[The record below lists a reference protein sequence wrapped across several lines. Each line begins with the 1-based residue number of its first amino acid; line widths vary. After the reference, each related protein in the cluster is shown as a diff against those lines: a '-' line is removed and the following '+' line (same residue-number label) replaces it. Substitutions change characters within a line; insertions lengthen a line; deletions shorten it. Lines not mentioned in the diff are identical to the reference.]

1 MKCYLIKHSFK
12 IMRAISFSF
21 HCNNDLFIFLKIYI
35 KTRGKIMDYDIIYIG
50 SGNAA
55 WQGGRFLRKK
65 GLKVLIIEEGLYGGT
80 CANRGC
86 NSKAILDAP
95 YEIKALTDNFEGV
108 GKSGDFEVD
117 WPSLMKFKRKRI
129 AGMSVFLDGK
139 FDEYDLDVAH
149 GKGIIIDEHTVQVG
163 EKQFT
168 TDKIVICTGLK
179 PVIPDIKGSQ
189 YLHDSNDFLD
199 IEELPKHTIIIG
211 AGFVGME
218 FASILAEAGLTAD
231 IIIRGNMAL
240 KFFHQPYV
248 QRVIEILKE
257 KNIRFHFNE
266 SVEEIINNIEIDNP
280 EAKVLNVTSAQNSD
294 KNLRD
299 PEAKIDN
306 KAYEDG
312 FTVKCE
318 SGLTLTGDYVISAIG
333 RTANVEDIGL
343 ENVGLSY
350 TKQGIKV
357 NGHLQTE
364 VPNIYA
370 SGDVADT
377 GIAKLVTVAI
387 HHSKYLAKELLGEA
401 DEIIYPAIPAVAY
414 TIPRIATVGVPAYV
428 ADKSDE
434 YDVHTIRYGNS
445 YSLILKNDLTAEA
458 KVIVDKNLQIVG
470 AEIYAADAEN
480 VANMFAFIINKKIT
494 LEELDYMIYAFP
506 SSSSVCLYKLH
517 NIHYDL

>member
-1 MKCYLIKHSFK
+1 M
-12 IMRAISFSF
+12 
-21 HCNNDLFIFLKIYI
+21 
-35 KTRGKIMDYDIIYIG
+35 
-50 SGNAA
+50 
-55 WQGGRFLRKK
+55 
-65 GLKVLIIEEGLYGGT
+65 
-80 CANRGC
+80 
-86 NSKAILDAP
+86 AP
-95 YEIKALTDNFEGV
+95 
-108 GKSGDFEVD
+108 
-117 WPSLMKFKRKRI
+117 
-129 AGMSVFLDGK
+129 FLDGK
-139 FDEYDLDVAH
+139 FKEYDLDVAH
-149 GKGIIIDEHTVQVG
+149 GKGVILDEHTVQVG
-163 EKQFT
+163 DETYT

-179 PVIPDIKGSQ
+179 PVIPDIPGKQ
-189 YLHDSNDFLD
+189 YLHDSTDYLD
-199 IEELPKHTIIIG
+199 IDELPGHAIIIG

-231 IIIRGNMAL
+231 VIIRGDMAL
-240 KFFHQPYV
+240 KYFHQPYV

-257 KNIRFHFNE
+257 KNIRFHFNQTVKE
-266 SVEEIINNIEIDNP
+266 VINNVEIDDP
-280 EAKVLNVTSAQNSD
+280 TSKVLNVKDAQNSD
-294 KNLRD
+294 ETLRD

-306 KAYEDG
+306 RAYENG
-312 FTVKCE
+312 FTVNCE
-318 SGLTLTGDYVISAIG
+318 SGLSITGDYVVAAIG

-343 ENVGLSY
+343 ENVGLTYS
-350 TKQGIKV
+350 KEGIKV
-357 NGHLQTE
+357 NGHLQTD

-401 DEIIYPAIPAVAY
+401 DEITYPVVPAVAY

-434 YDVHTIRYGNS
+434 YEVHTIRYGNS
-445 YSLILKNDLTAEA
+445 YSLELKNDTTAEA
-458 KVIVDKNLQIVG
+458 KVIVDRDLQIVG

>member
-1 MKCYLIKHSFK
+1 
-12 IMRAISFSF
+12 
-21 HCNNDLFIFLKIYI
+21 
-35 KTRGKIMDYDIIYIG
+35 MDYDVIYIG

-55 WQGGRFLRKK
+55 WQGGRFLRKE
-65 GLKVLIIEEGLYGGT
+65 GLKILIVEESLYGGA

-86 NSKAILDAP
+86 NSKALLDAP
-95 YEIKALTDNFEGV
+95 YEIKALADNFEGV
-108 GKSGDFEVD
+108 GKKGDFEVD
-117 WPSLMKFKRKRI
+117 WPALMKYKQKRI

-149 GKGIIIDEHTVQVG
+149 GKGVIVDEHTVRVG
-163 EKQFT
+163 EKTFT

-179 PVIPDIKGSQ
+179 PVIPDIKGKE
-189 YLHDSNDFLD
+189 YLHDSTDFLD
-199 IEELPKHTIIIG
+199 IAELPKHTIIIG

-218 FASILAEAGLTAD
+218 FASILAEAGLAAD
-231 IIIRGNMAL
+231 VIIRGNMAL
-240 KFFHQPYV
+240 KYFHQPYV
-248 QRVIEILKE
+248 QKVIEILKE
-257 KNIRFHFNE
+257 KGINFHFNQTVSE
-266 SVEEIINNIEIDNP
+266 ITSDVEIKNP
-280 EAKVLNVTSAQNSD
+280 EAKVLNVVQGMNADET
-294 KNLRD
+294 LRD

-306 KAYEDG
+306 VAHENA
-312 FTVKCE
+312 FTVKCD
-318 SGLTLTGDYVISAIG
+318 SGLTLTGDYVIAAMG
-333 RTANVEDIGL
+333 RKANVEDIGL
-343 ENVGLSY
+343 ENVGLTY

-357 NGHLQTE
+357 NGHLQTD
-364 VPNIYA
+364 VSNIYA

-387 HHSKYLAKELLGEA
+387 HHSKYLAKELLGKA
-401 DEIIYPAIPAVAY
+401 DEITYPVVPAVAY

-428 ADKSDE
+428 AEDSDE
-434 YDVHTIRYGNS
+434 YDVHTIRYGRS
-445 YSLILKNDLTAEA
+445 YSLELKNDLTAEA
-458 KVIVDKNLQIVG
+458 KVIVDKDLQIVG

>member
-1 MKCYLIKHSFK
+1 
-12 IMRAISFSF
+12 
-21 HCNNDLFIFLKIYI
+21 
-35 KTRGKIMDYDIIYIG
+35 MDHDVIYIG

-55 WQGGRFLRKK
+55 WQGGRFLRKA
-65 GLKVLIIEEGLYGGT
+65 GLKILIIEESLYGGA

-86 NSKAILDAP
+86 NSKALLDAP
-95 YEIKALTDNFEGV
+95 YEIKALADNFEGV
-108 GKSGDFEVD
+108 GKAGNFEVD

-129 AGMSVFLDGK
+129 ANMAPFLDGK
-139 FDEYDLDVAH
+139 FEEYDLDVAH
-149 GKGIIIDEHTVQVG
+149 GKGVIIDEHTVQVG

-168 TDKIVICTGLK
+168 TDKIVIATGLK
-179 PVIPDIKGSQ
+179 PVIPDIKGKE
-189 YLHDSNDFLD
+189 YLHDSTDYLD
-199 IEELPKHTIIIG
+199 IDELPEHAIIIG

-218 FASILAEAGLTAD
+218 FASILAEAGHSAD
-231 IIIRGNMAL
+231 VIIRGNMAL
-240 KFFHQPYV
+240 KYFHQPYV
-248 QRVIEILKE
+248 EKVIEILKE
-257 KNIRFHFNE
+257 KNIRFHFNQTVKE
-266 SVEEIINNIEIDNP
+266 VISNVEIENP
-280 EAKVLNVTSAQNSD
+280 TEKVLNVTSAQNSD
-294 KNLRD
+294 EFLRD
-299 PEAKIDN
+299 PEAKIN
-306 KAYEDG
+306 NRAYENG
-312 FTVKCE
+312 FTVKCD
-318 SGLTLTGDYVISAIG
+318 SGLTLTGDYVVAAMG

-343 ENVGLSY
+343 ENVGLTY
-350 TKQGIKV
+350 TSKGIKV

-401 DEIIYPAIPAVAY
+401 DEITYPVVPAVAF
-414 TIPRIATVGVPAYV
+414 TIPRIATVGVPAYI
-428 ADKSDE
+428 AEKSDE
-434 YDVHTIRYGNS
+434 YDVHQIRYGNS
-445 YSLILKNDLTAEA
+445 YSLELKNDTTAEA
-458 KVIVDKNLQIVG
+458 KVIVDKDLQIVG

>member
-1 MKCYLIKHSFK
+1 
-12 IMRAISFSF
+12 
-21 HCNNDLFIFLKIYI
+21 
-35 KTRGKIMDYDIIYIG
+35 MDYDVIYIG

-55 WQGGRFLRKK
+55 WQGGRFLRKA
-65 GLKVLIIEEGLYGGT
+65 GLKILIVEESLYGGT

-86 NSKAILDAP
+86 NSKALLDAP
-95 YEIKALTDNFEGV
+95 YEIKALADNFEGV
-108 GKSGDFEVD
+108 GKAGNFEVD

-129 AGMSVFLDGK
+129 ANMAPFLDGK
-139 FDEYDLDVAH
+139 FDEYGLDVAH
-149 GKGIIIDEHTVQVG
+149 GKGVIIDEHTVQVG

-168 TDKIVICTGLK
+168 TDKIVIATGLK
-179 PVIPDIKGSQ
+179 PVIPDIPGKE
-189 YLHDSNDFLD
+189 YLHDSTDYLD
-199 IEELPKHTIIIG
+199 IDELPNHAIIIG

-218 FASILAEAGLTAD
+218 FASILAEAGLSAD
-231 IIIRGNMAL
+231 VIIRGNMAL
-240 KFFHQPYV
+240 KYFHQPYV
-248 QRVIEILKE
+248 QKVIESLKE
-257 KNIRFHFNE
+257 KNIRFHFNQTVKE
-266 SVEEIINNIEIDNP
+266 VISNVQIDDP
-280 EAKVLNVTSAQNSD
+280 LAKVLNVASAQNSD
-294 KNLRD
+294 ELLRD

-312 FTVKCE
+312 FKVVCD
-318 SGLTLTGDYVISAIG
+318 SGLELTGDYVVAAMG
-333 RTANVEDIGL
+333 REANVEDIGL
-343 ENVGLSY
+343 ENVGLTY
-350 TKQGIKV
+350 TSKGIKV

-377 GIAKLVTVAI
+377 GVAKLVTVAI

-401 DEIIYPAIPAVAY
+401 DEITYPVVPAVAY

-428 ADKSDE
+428 AEDSDE
-434 YDVHTIRYGNS
+434 YEVHQIRYGNS
-445 YSLILKNDLTAEA
+445 YSLELKNDTTAEA
-458 KVIVDKNLQIVG
+458 KVIVDKDLQIVG

>member
-1 MKCYLIKHSFK
+1 
-12 IMRAISFSF
+12 
-21 HCNNDLFIFLKIYI
+21 
-35 KTRGKIMDYDIIYIG
+35 MDYDVIYIG

-55 WQGGRFLRKK
+55 WQGGRFLRKA
-65 GLKVLIIEEGLYGGT
+65 GLKILIVEESLYGGA

-86 NSKAILDAP
+86 NSKALLDAP
-95 YEIKALTDNFEGV
+95 YEIKALADNFEGV
-108 GKSGDFEVD
+108 GKSGDFKVNWSD
-117 WPSLMKFKRKRI
+117 LMKFKRERI
-129 AGMSVFLDGK
+129 AGMSIFLDGK

-163 EKQFT
+163 ERQFT

-179 PVIPDIKGSQ
+179 PVIPDIKGKE
-189 YLHDSNDFLD
+189 YLHDSTDYLD
-199 IEELPKHTIIIG
+199 IDELPEHAIIIG

-218 FASILAEAGLTAD
+218 FASILAEAGHKAD
-231 IIIRGNMAL
+231 VIIRGNMAL
-240 KFFHQPYV
+240 KYFHQPYV
-248 QRVIEILKE
+248 QRVIDIQK
-257 KNIRFHFNE
+257 KKGIRFHFNHT
-266 SVEEIINNIEIDNP
+266 VKEIISNVEIDNP
-280 EAKVLNVTSAQNSD
+280 EAKVLNVASAKNSD
-294 KNLRD
+294 ENLRD
-299 PEAKIDN
+299 PESKIDN
-306 KAYEDG
+306 RAYEKG
-312 FTVKCE
+312 FTVILDDGE
-318 SGLTLTGDYVISAIG
+318 SITGDYVVAAMG

-343 ENVGLSY
+343 ENVGLTY
-350 TKQGIKV
+350 TNKGIKV

-401 DEIIYPAIPAVAY
+401 EEITYPVVPAVAY

-428 ADKSDE
+428 AEESDE

-445 YSLILKNDLTAEA
+445 YSLELKNDRTAEA
-458 KVIVDKNLQIVG
+458 KVIVDKDLQIVG

-517 NIHYDL
+517 NIHYKL

>member
-1 MKCYLIKHSFK
+1 
-12 IMRAISFSF
+12 
-21 HCNNDLFIFLKIYI
+21 
-35 KTRGKIMDYDIIYIG
+35 MDYDVIYIG

-55 WQGGRFLRKK
+55 WQGGRFLRKA
-65 GLKVLIIEEGLYGGT
+65 GLKILIVEESLYGGT

-86 NSKAILDAP
+86 NSKALLDAP

-108 GKSGDFEVD
+108 GKSGNFEVD

-129 AGMSVFLDGK
+129 ANMAPFLDGK
-139 FDEYDLDVAH
+139 FKEYDLDVAH
-149 GKGIIIDEHTVQVG
+149 GKGVIVDEHTVKVG
-163 EKQFT
+163 DETYT
-168 TDKIVICTGLK
+168 TDKIVIATGLK
-179 PVIPDIKGSQ
+179 PVIPDIPGKE
-189 YLHDSNDFLD
+189 YLHDSTDYLD
-199 IEELPKHTIIIG
+199 IDELPKHAIIIG

-218 FASILAEAGLTAD
+218 FASILAEAGLSAD
-231 IIIRGNMAL
+231 VIIRGNMAL
-240 KFFHQPYV
+240 KYFHQPYV
-248 QRVIEILKE
+248 QKVIEILKE

-266 SVEEIINNIEIDNP
+266 NVKEVISNIEIDNP
-280 EAKVLNVTSAQNSD
+280 LDKVLNVTNAQNSD
-294 KNLRD
+294 EILRD
-299 PEAKIDN
+299 PEAKIN
-306 KAYEDG
+306 NNAYENG
-312 FTVKCE
+312 FTVNCE
-318 SGLTLTGDYVISAIG
+318 SGLSLTGDYVVSAIG
-333 RTANVEDIGL
+333 REANVEDIGL
-343 ENVGLSY
+343 ENVGLTY

-357 NGHLQTE
+357 NGHLQTV

-401 DEIIYPAIPAVAY
+401 DEITYPVVPAVAY
-414 TIPRIATVGVPAYV
+414 TIPRIATVGVPAYI
-428 ADKSDE
+428 ADESDE
-434 YDVHTIRYGNS
+434 YDVHQIRYGNS
-445 YSLILKNDLTAEA
+445 YSLELKNDTTAEA
-458 KVIVDKNLQIVG
+458 KVIVDKDLQIVG

>member
-1 MKCYLIKHSFK
+1 M
-12 IMRAISFSF
+12 
-21 HCNNDLFIFLKIYI
+21 
-35 KTRGKIMDYDIIYIG
+35 
-50 SGNAA
+50 
-55 WQGGRFLRKK
+55 
-65 GLKVLIIEEGLYGGT
+65 
-80 CANRGC
+80 
-86 NSKAILDAP
+86 AP
-95 YEIKALTDNFEGV
+95 
-108 GKSGDFEVD
+108 
-117 WPSLMKFKRKRI
+117 
-129 AGMSVFLDGK
+129 FLDGK
-139 FDEYDLDVAH
+139 FKEYGLDVAH
-149 GKGIIIDEHTVQVG
+149 GKGVILDEHTVQVG
-163 EKQFT
+163 DETYT

-179 PVIPDIKGSQ
+179 PVIPDIPGKQ
-189 YLHDSNDFLD
+189 YLHDSTDYLD
-199 IEELPKHTIIIG
+199 IDELPNHAIIIG

-231 IIIRGNMAL
+231 VIIRGDMAL
-240 KFFHQPYV
+240 KYFHQPYV

-257 KNIRFHFNE
+257 KNIRFHFNQTVKE
-266 SVEEIINNIEIDNP
+266 VINNVEIDDP
-280 EAKVLNVTSAQNSD
+280 TSKVLNVKDAQNSD
-294 KNLRD
+294 ETLRD

-306 KAYEDG
+306 RAYENG
-312 FTVKCE
+312 FTVNCE
-318 SGLTLTGDYVISAIG
+318 SGLSITGDYVVAAIG

-343 ENVGLSY
+343 ENVGLTYS
-350 TKQGIKV
+350 KEGIKV
-357 NGHLQTE
+357 NGHLQTD

-401 DEIIYPAIPAVAY
+401 DEITYPVVPAVAY

-434 YDVHTIRYGNS
+434 YEVHTIRYGNS
-445 YSLILKNDLTAEA
+445 YSLELKNDTTAEA
-458 KVIVDKNLQIVG
+458 KVIVDRDLQIVG

>member
-1 MKCYLIKHSFK
+1 
-12 IMRAISFSF
+12 
-21 HCNNDLFIFLKIYI
+21 
-35 KTRGKIMDYDIIYIG
+35 MDYDVIYIG

-55 WQGGRFLRKK
+55 WQGGRFLRKA
-65 GLKVLIIEEGLYGGT
+65 GLKILIVEESLYGGA

-86 NSKAILDAP
+86 NSKALLDAP
-95 YEIKALTDNFEGV
+95 YEIKALADNFEGV
-108 GKSGDFEVD
+108 GKSGDFKVNWSD
-117 WPSLMKFKRKRI
+117 LMKFKRERI
-129 AGMSVFLDGK
+129 AGMSIFLDGK

-163 EKQFT
+163 ERQFT

-179 PVIPDIKGSQ
+179 PVIPDIKGKE
-189 YLHDSNDFLD
+189 YLHDSTDYLD
-199 IEELPKHTIIIG
+199 IDELPEHAIIIG

-218 FASILAEAGLTAD
+218 FASILAEAGHKAD
-231 IIIRGNMAL
+231 VIIRGNMAL
-240 KFFHQPYV
+240 KYFHQPYV
-248 QRVIEILKE
+248 QRVIDILK
-257 KNIRFHFNE
+257 KKGIRFHFNHT
-266 SVEEIINNIEIDNP
+266 VKEIISNVEIDNP
-280 EAKVLNVTSAQNSD
+280 EAKVLNVASAKNSD
-294 KNLRD
+294 ENLRD
-299 PEAKIDN
+299 PESKIDN
-306 KAYEDG
+306 RAYEKG
-312 FTVKCE
+312 FTVILDDGE
-318 SGLTLTGDYVISAIG
+318 SITGDYVVAAMG

-343 ENVGLSY
+343 ENVGLTY
-350 TKQGIKV
+350 TNKGIKV

-401 DEIIYPAIPAVAY
+401 EEITYPVVPAVAY

-428 ADKSDE
+428 AEESDE

-445 YSLILKNDLTAEA
+445 YSLELKNDRTAEA
-458 KVIVDKNLQIVG
+458 KVIVDKDLQIVG

-517 NIHYDL
+517 NIHYKL